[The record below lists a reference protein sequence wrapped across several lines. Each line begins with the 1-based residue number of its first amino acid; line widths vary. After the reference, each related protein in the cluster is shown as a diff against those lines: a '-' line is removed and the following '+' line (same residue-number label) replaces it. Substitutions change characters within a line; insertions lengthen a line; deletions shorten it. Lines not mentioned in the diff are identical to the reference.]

1 MMTKNKKKILFSVV
15 ITFCLITIIVF
26 LSKNEI
32 FDLSTKS
39 KQVNIV
45 NLLFDVGKQVTNIT
59 DKNKF
64 SNCDKYVILTSIND
78 PTEHVKYINDA
89 LVDWCLIVV
98 GDKKTPKNYSYKH
111 LIYLDAE
118 YQSTILVKKYKILS
132 KIPFNSYLRKM
143 AGYLYAIDMGAKY
156 IYETD
161 DDNAPEDGL
170 FNFRYNSFKGLES
183 DCTQSINDASLFIN
197 PYSYFGQPTVWPRGY
212 PLERIS
218 NQDYKQDY
226 ECFKYKVY
234 SERVPLIQQGLVN
247 GDPDVDA
254 IYRLTRKYY
263 KKNLNIKFDQNA
275 PSLILKRNQYAPIN
289 SQNTFFHYDAF
300 WSLVFP
306 LNVTFRECDILR
318 GYIAIRLMQEMDGR
332 IAFIRPNAYQLRN
345 AHSYHK
351 DYLDEKRLFSSIEK
365 FVKELNEWKCDK
377 NRLDACLIDCVENL
391 VSKGIL
397 NKYFIFRS
405 SRIFFILFF

>member
-1 MMTKNKKKILFSVV
+1 MISKNKNHFILSVT
-15 ITFCLITIIVF
+15 IIFCLITIIVF
-26 LSKNEI
+26 WSTNNLFNLSTNSKNHLQANI
-32 FDLSTKS
+32 FNFLS
-39 KQVNIV
+39 N
-45 NLLFDVGKQVTNIT
+45 VGKQLTNYT

-64 SNCDKYVILTSIND
+64 RNCDKYIILTSINN

-98 GDKKTPKNYSYKH
+98 GDRKTPKNYSYKH
-111 LIYLDAE
+111 LIYLDPE
-118 YQSTILVKKYKILS
+118 YQSTILAKKYKILS

-143 AGYLYAIDMGAKY
+143 AGYLYAIEMGAKY

-183 DCTQSINDASLFIN
+183 DCTQSNDSSLFIN
-197 PYSYFGQPTVWPRGY
+197 PYSYFGQPSVWPRGY

-218 NQDYKQDY
+218 NQDYKQVY
-226 ECFKYKVY
+226 ECSKFKLYTDK
-234 SERVPLIQQGLVN
+234 VPLIQQGLVN

-263 KKNLNIKFDQNA
+263 NKNLNIKFDQNA
-275 PSLILKRNQYAPIN
+275 PSLILKANQYAPVN

-300 WSLVFP
+300 WSLIFP

-332 IAFIRPNAYQLRN
+332 IAFIRPNAFQLRN

-377 NRLDACLIDCVENL
+377 NKLDACLIDCIENL
-391 VSKGIL
+391 ISKS
-397 NKYFIFRS
+397 IFK
-405 SRIFFILFF
+405 IE